1 MSSLAG
7 RVAIVTGAAQGMGRA
22 IAERFARDGA
32 RVVVTDVDD
41 DAGRAVADALDGAVF
56 CHLDVGSSDDW
67 AAAVDMAVGE
77 LGSVDVLVNNAG
89 LVHHAALVDT
99 TLDAFERVVRVN
111 QTGPF
116 LGMQAVVP
124 AMTSAGRGSIINVS
138 SVRGLSGANGLLAY
152 TATKFAL
159 RGMTKV
165 AALELGQ
172 FGIRVNSIHPGAIA
186 TEGVLGDAIHDLD
199 AIDARFTELP
209 LQRIGR
215 PTDVASMAVFLA
227 SDDSSYCTGAEFV
240 VDGGAT
246 AGVRRPGSPGY

>member
-1 MSSLAG
+1 MSALAG

-22 IAERFARDGA
+22 IAERFAREGA

-41 DAGRAVADALDGAVF
+41 DAGRAVSDGLDGTVF
-56 CHLDVGSSDDW
+56 CHLDVGSADDW
-67 AAAVDMAVGE
+67 TAAVERAVAE

-89 LVHHAALVDT
+89 LVYQAALVDT
-99 TLDAFERVVRVN
+99 TLADFERVVRVN

-116 LGMQAVVP
+116 LGMQSVVP
-124 AMTSAGRGSIINVS
+124 AMRAAGRGSIINVS

-152 TATKFAL
+152 AATKFAL

-172 FGIRVNSIHPGAIA
+172 FGIRVNSIHPGAVA
-186 TEGVLGDAIHDLD
+186 TEGVLGESINDLD

-215 PTDVASMAVFLA
+215 PSDVAAMAVFLA
-227 SDDSSYCTGAEFV
+227 SDESSYCTGAEFV

>member
-22 IAERFARDGA
+22 IVDRFAREGA

-41 DAGRAVADALDGAVF
+41 DAGRAVADSLDGALF
-56 CHLDVGSSDDW
+56 CHLDVGSADDW
-67 AAAVDMAVGE
+67 GSVVDLAGRE

-99 TLDAFERVVRVN
+99 TLGDFERVVRVN

-124 AMTSAGRGSIINVS
+124 AMKAAGGGSIINVS

-152 TATKFAL
+152 AATKFAL

-172 FGIRVNSIHPGAIA
+172 FGIRVNSIHPGAVA
-186 TEGVLGDAIHDLD
+186 TEGVLGAAVHDLD
-199 AIDARFTELP
+199 SIDARFADLP
-209 LQRIGR
+209 IQRIGR
-215 PTDVASMAVFLA
+215 TSDVAAMAVFLA
-227 SDDSSYCTGAEFV
+227 GDDSSYCTGAEFV

-246 AGVRRPGSPGY
+246 AGVRRPGSPGF

>member
-1 MSSLAG
+1 MTSLTG

-41 DAGRAVADALDGAVF
+41 DAGRAVAGAIDDAVF
-56 CHLDVGSSDDW
+56 VHLDVGAVDDW
-67 AAAVDMAVGE
+67 TAAVARAIRQF
-77 LGSVDVLVNNAG
+77 GSLDVLVNNAG

-99 TLDAFERVVRVN
+99 TLDDFERVVRVN

-124 AMTSAGRGSIINVS
+124 AMKEAGGGSIINVS

-172 FGIRVNSIHPGAIA
+172 FGIRVNSIHPGAVA
-186 TEGVLGDAIHDLD
+186 TEGVLGAAVDDLD
-199 AIDARFTELP
+199 SIDARFAELP

-215 PTDVASMAVFLA
+215 PRDVASMAVFLA
-227 SDDSSYCTGAEFV
+227 GDESSYCTGAEFI
-240 VDGGAT
+240 VDGGAS
-246 AGVRRPGSPGY
+246 AGVRRRGSPGY

>member
-22 IAERFARDGA
+22 IVERFAREGA

-41 DAGRAVADALDGAVF
+41 DAGRAVAASLDGALF
-56 CHLDVGSSDDW
+56 CHLDVGSAGDW
-67 AAAVDMAVGE
+67 GSVVDLAGRE
-77 LGSVDVLVNNAG
+77 FGSVDVLVNNAG

-99 TLDAFERVVRVN
+99 TLDDFERVVRVN

-124 AMTSAGRGSIINVS
+124 AMKAAGGGSIINVS

-152 TATKFAL
+152 AATKFAL

-172 FGIRVNSIHPGAIA
+172 FGIRVNSIHPGAVA
-186 TEGVLGDAIHDLD
+186 TEGVLGAAVHDLD
-199 AIDARFTELP
+199 SIDARFADLP
-209 LQRIGR
+209 IQRIGR
-215 PTDVASMAVFLA
+215 PSDVAAMAVFLA
-227 SDDSSYCTGAEFV
+227 GDESSYCTGAEFV

-246 AGVRRPGSPGY
+246 AGVRRPGSPGF